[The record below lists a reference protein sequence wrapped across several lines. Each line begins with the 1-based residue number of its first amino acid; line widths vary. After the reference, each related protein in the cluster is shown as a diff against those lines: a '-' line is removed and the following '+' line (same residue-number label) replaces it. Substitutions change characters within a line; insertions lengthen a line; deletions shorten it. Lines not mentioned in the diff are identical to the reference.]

1 MAGTIRKRT
10 WTTRKGVA
18 KTAWMADYF
27 DQKRKRHTKQFTTK
41 KAADAWLLRARGEV
55 RDGIHTPD
63 SSSLTIAGAGE
74 LWLRRCETNGLERA
88 TLLQYRTYLQRFIAP
103 MLGRMRLAQLT
114 PPDVEGF
121 RDELLRL
128 MSRPRAMGVLGA
140 LKGILTEAQRRGY
153 VVYNAAQ
160 ATRIDSKKRECPLLE
175 VGRDIPS
182 QDEINTI
189 LTGAPGR
196 WHPVLVTAA
205 FTGMRASELRGL
217 PWDAVDFENRVIRV
231 RQRADHWGTLGP
243 PKTAAGRREIPMAR
257 PVLKVLREWRL
268 AYPFGKDGIVFCSLN
283 RANPGGVLGHVEL
296 WRQFRQVQLLAGVVD
311 AKGEPK
317 YHFHALRHFFAS
329 AGIAAGFAPK
339 RLQALLGHASITM
352 TYDVYGHL
360 FPDPEDDHAK
370 LAAIELAVSGRN
382 AARS

>member
-10 WTTRKGVA
+10 WSTRKGVT
-18 KTAWMADYF
+18 KTAWLADYF
-27 DQKRKRHTKQFTTK
+27 DQKRKRHTKQFRTK

-63 SSSLTIAGAGE
+63 GASLTIAAAGE
-74 LWLRRCETNGLERA
+74 LWIRRCETDGLERA
-88 TLLQYRTYLQRFIAP
+88 TLLQYRVYLERHIVPTF
-103 MLGRMRLAQLT
+103 GRMRLAQLT
-114 PPDVEGF
+114 PPDVEAF

-128 MSRPRAMGVLGA
+128 LSRPRALGVLSA
-140 LKGILTEAQRRGY
+140 LKGILGEAQRRGH

-160 ATRIDSKKRECPLLE
+160 ATRIDIKKRERELLE

-182 QDEINTI
+182 QNEVNVI
-189 LTGAPGR
+189 LASAAER
-196 WHPVLVTAA
+196 WRPVLVTAT
-205 FTGMRASELRGL
+205 FTGMRARELRGL
-217 PWDAVDFENRVIRV
+217 PWDAVDFENRIIRV
-231 RQRADHWGTLGP
+231 RQRADAWGTLGA

-311 AKGEPK
+311 ARGEPK

-370 LAAIELAVSGRN
+370 LAVIELAVSGRN

>member
-1 MAGTIRKRT
+1 MAGSIRKRT
-10 WTTRKGVA
+10 WVTRKGET
-18 KTAWMADYF
+18 KTAWLADYF
-27 DQKRKRHTKQFTTK
+27 DQKRQRHTKQFPTK

-63 SSSLTIAGAGE
+63 SASLTIAEAGE
-74 LWLRRCETNGLERA
+74 LWLRRCETDGLERA
-88 TLLQYRTYLQRFIAP
+88 TLLQYRVYLERHVAP
-103 MLGRMRLAQLT
+103 LFGRMRLAQLT
-114 PPDVEGF
+114 PPDVEAF

-160 ATRIDSKKRECPLLE
+160 ATRIDTKKRERELLE

-182 QDEINTI
+182 QDEVNAILIN
-189 LTGAPGR
+189 ASER
-196 WHPVLVTAA
+196 WRPVLVTAA
-205 FTGMRASELRGL
+205 FTGMRAGELRGL
-217 PWDAVDFENRVIRV
+217 PWDAVDFENRIIRV
-231 RQRADHWGTLGP
+231 RQRADAWGTLGP

-257 PVLKVLREWRL
+257 SVLAALREWRL
-268 AYPFGKDGIVFCSLN
+268 AYPFGKGGIVFCSLN
-283 RANPGGVLGHVEL
+283 RTNRGGVLGHVEL
-296 WRQFRQVQLLAGVVD
+296 WRQFRQVQLAAGVVD

-339 RLQALLGHASITM
+339 RLQVLLGHASITM

-370 LAAIELAVSGRN
+370 LAAIELAVSG
-382 AARS
+382 ARS